1 MEFES
6 NSIRIPEVKEKLQT
20 IVEEKKMILIN
31 LKKQAGSIHLNQYY
45 NIIRK
50 NNDNDENETYDTKI
64 LNNNTKITNS
74 ESPYTL
80 LGGSCLEDEITQ
92 SNLNCNNNN
101 NSNNNT
107 SSNINL
113 SKDID
118 NEENKYLIHK
128 VGFVTFLL
136 HKIYLIIHNTEL
148 RRKIKEKLSIKHVF
162 FMMMI
167 IIIVCILFMFIL

>member
-45 NIIRK
+45 TIIR
-50 NNDNDENETYDTKI
+50 NNNNNDENETCDTKI
-64 LNNNTKITNS
+64 INNKTKITNT

-80 LGGSCLEDEITQ
+80 LGGSCIDDEITQ

-101 NSNNNT
+101 NNNI

-148 RRKIKEKLSIKHVF
+148 RRKIKEKLSMKHLF
-162 FMMMI
+162 FMVVI
-167 IIIVCILFMFIL
+167 IFVCILFIFIL